1 MMRFGVLGT
10 VAVDC
15 GGGPTPV
22 RWPMPRSVLAALL
35 LSANRVV
42 PADRL
47 VDVVWG
53 DRPPASAVASLHN
66 HVMRLRTMLGRTAA
80 GRIRTVA
87 PGYLIDIADGDL
99 DLTEFVRRYRCG
111 RAALAASDWKA
122 ASRELTSAL
131 SLWRGEPLED
141 VTSRLLHEREVP
153 QLTQMRLEALEARI
167 DADLHL
173 GRHEELIAELGALTA
188 AHPLRERFHAQLMLA
203 HYQAGRQAEA
213 LSAFQRIRELLA
225 EELGVD
231 PCPDLQRLHQQIL
244 AQELGPA
251 TPARWPGTVRPA
263 QLPADTDDFTG
274 RADQVALLT
283 GLADAAGQP
292 SASGRVPVCVVT
304 GLAGIGKTSL
314 AVHAAHKIRD
324 RFPDGQLYAQLG
336 GGGAHPAHSG
346 QVLRGFLR
354 GLGADPARIPS
365 GESERAALFRSMLA
379 GRRVLIL
386 LDDAR
391 DSGHIASLLPGTAGC
406 AVIVTSRNPL
416 ADLPGARRLE
426 LGAMTGGQALELLS
440 RIIGAERVQA
450 EARAAAEVAGLC
462 AGLPL
467 ALRIAGSRLAARPHW
482 RIEDLAARLTGP
494 GRLDE
499 LAVGALSVRAS
510 FAASYAGLRGDRAGL
525 TPARAFRLLGLWE
538 GPDISPPAAAAL
550 FGVDVAA
557 AEKALEALLDR
568 HLLEPAGSAGRYRL
582 QDLLGVYAAERAREE
597 EPRAER
603 HARVGQLLA
612 WYLHSTVAADQV
624 MAPGTRPVPLG
635 RPPEG
640 VRPSQPSGPDQAA
653 GWLEAELPN
662 LHAAVRAAAARQ
674 DHETAWQLAA
684 ALAVA
689 HWRTGKSGEAMGMLR
704 ESLRIRHD
712 SSDRGCSV
720 ATLANFR
727 LLLHHL
733 GRLPDAVEAAL
744 AERATLAAAV

>member
-1 MMRFGVLGT
+1 MMRFGLLGT
-10 VAVDC
+10 VTVDRD
-15 GGGPTPV
+15 GELTPV

-53 DRPPASAVASLHN
+53 DHPPTSAVASLHN
-66 HVMRLRTMLGRTAA
+66 HVMRLRAMLGRTAA
-80 GRIRTVA
+80 DRIRTVA
-87 PGYLIDIADGDL
+87 PGYLIDIADEDL

-111 RAALAASDWKA
+111 RGALAAGDWKTA
-122 ASRELTSAL
+122 GRELASAL

-167 DADLHL
+167 DAELHL
-173 GRHEELIAELGALTA
+173 GRHEELIAELGGLTA

-203 HYQAGRQAEA
+203 YYQAGRQAEA

-231 PCPDLQRLHQQIL
+231 PGPDLQRMHQQIL
-244 AQELGPA
+244 TQDPRPA
-251 TPARWPGTVRPA
+251 APARWPGTVRPA

-292 SASGRVPVCVVT
+292 SGAPGRVPVCVVT
-304 GLAGIGKTSL
+304 GPAGIGKTSL
-314 AVHAAHKIRD
+314 AVHAAHQIRD
-324 RFPDGQLYAQLG
+324 RFPDGQLYARLG
-336 GGGAHPAHSG
+336 AGGARHPG

-354 GLGADPARIPS
+354 GLGADPARIPP
-365 GESERAALFRSMLA
+365 GEPERAALFRSMLA
-379 GRRVLIL
+379 GRRMLIV

-406 AVIVTSRNPL
+406 AVIVTSRDPL
-416 ADLPGARRLE
+416 ADLPGARRLK
-426 LGAMTGGQALELLS
+426 LGAMTSGQALELLS
-440 RIIGAERVQA
+440 RIIGDDRVRA

-467 ALRIAGSRLAARPHW
+467 AVRIAGSRLAARPHW

-499 LAVGALSVRAS
+499 LAVGRLSVRAS
-510 FAASYAGLRGDRAGL
+510 FAASYASLRGDPARI

-568 HLLEPAGSAGRYRL
+568 HLLEPAGSSGRYRL
-582 QDLLGVYAAERAREE
+582 HDLLGVYAAERAREE
-597 EPRAER
+597 EPPAER
-603 HARVGQLLA
+603 HDRVGRLLA

-624 MAPGTRPVPLG
+624 MVPGTRPVSLG
-635 RPPEG
+635 SPPDG
-640 VRPSQPSGPDQAA
+640 VRPCEPSGPDQAA
-653 GWLEAELPN
+653 GWLAAELPN
-662 LHAAVRAAAARQ
+662 LHAAMRAATARQ

-689 HWRTGKSGEAMGMLR
+689 HWRTGRSGEAMGMLR
-704 ESLRIRHD
+704 ESLRIRHE
-712 SSDRGCSV
+712 SGDRGCSV
-720 ATLANFR
+720 ATLASFR

-733 GRLPDAVEAAL
+733 GRLPDAVQAAL
-744 AERATLAAAV
+744 AERACLAAAV